1 MKALCLCKVILRVAA
16 ENEKKWTDCGI
27 TVHGVIREIGYFFL
41 LSPASLTQKWKNEC
55 ERELSWRE
63 HDKPHQ
69 KKQSCVPG
77 AALCPKKKK
86 TVDSQINKSETL
98 STLLLPPLLLPV
110 LKDLRRMDKPTRVT
124 KDLDCMMEMH
134 LNKNFIYIQKCIKM
148 SMLGDNH
155 VISIP
160 LFL

>member
-1 MKALCLCKVILRVAA
+1 MTNPIRRNNHACL
-16 ENEKKWTDCGI
+16 GQ
-27 TVHGVIREIGYFFL
+27 
-41 LSPASLTQKWKNEC
+41 P
-55 ERELSWRE
+55 
-63 HDKPHQ
+63 
-69 KKQSCVPG
+69 CVQ
-77 AALCPKKKK
+77 KKKK